1 MALHVVYYFER
12 TTCGEIDTFPSLFL
26 GLASLMCWTRG
37 VLLIRSP
44 RNSEPTSSLL
54 AAWSRSG
61 DGVCEAS
68 NGDYYHFSQSI
79 SGHMHIMDARSRR
92 QARTRCLFSADD
104 GLKLRAS
111 RSSRSSH
118 SAPRCCCRSPLRR
131 QTPLPPLGSALA
143 PQKVRTLVPC
153 EGAGCAWR
161 CASASEIWAA
171 CIRAAQPMGG
181 EARRARASVTWDSS
195 SLWRD
200 NTPITAQNIVHHT
213 PRLPA
218 CPPAVAPAKSPDLG
232 MWRVKGDM
240 RGGRAHCGDEGFS
253 AMLMLPWTLG
263 GVQLQTSP
271 A

>member
-181 EARRARASVTWDSS
+181 EARRARASVTW
-195 SLWRD
+195 
-200 NTPITAQNIVHHT
+200 IHHLCGGT
-213 PRLPA
+213 THRSRPKRLSTT
-218 CPPAVAPAKSPDLG
+218 PPAFRPAP
-232 MWRVKGDM
+232 
-240 RGGRAHCGDEGFS
+240 
-253 AMLMLPWTLG
+253 LPWRPQKVRTSACG
-263 GVQLQTSP
+263 GSRGICVVAVRTAETRASP
-271 A
+271 QC